1 MESSVTRA
9 LLPKAWL
16 FFPKMWLNS
25 YLLVLNSILRFLE
38 GSMQLILWTS
48 VGRFKAS
55 ISLYPSFLIFR
66 SIRISTLFQQHK
78 RWLYTWP
85 MCRWSPDDQYQNQI
99 DYIFCSQRWI
109 SYIQLAK
116 TRPGADYGS
125 DHELVIAKFRLKLKK
140 VGKTTR
146 PFRYDLNKSL
156 KIIQWKWLT
165 DSRD

>member
-9 LLPKAWL
+9 LLPKAWP

-48 VGRFKAS
+48 VGRFKSS

-66 SIRISTLFQQHK
+66 SIQISTLFQQHK

-99 DYIFCSQRWI
+99 DYIFCSQRWR
-109 SYIQLAK
+109 SSIQLAK

-125 DHELVIAKFRLKLKK
+125 DDDYLLPNSDLKK
-140 VGKTTR
+140 VGKPLDHSCMT
-146 PFRYDLNKSL
+146 
-156 KIIQWKWLT
+156 
-165 DSRD
+165 